1 MDFKSNGN
9 FAIHVTDLD
18 QARTFYQ
25 KTLGF
30 TLVADSNEK
39 LAFETGKF
47 TLYVNKD
54 DKEMAFIPALEV
66 PDCEAAKQFL
76 KTFGCEIIREWPNSR
91 AFYVRDPLGQV
102 IDIIETK

>member
-1 MDFKSNGN
+1 MDFTSNGD

-39 LAFETGKF
+39 LVFQTGKF

-66 PDCEAAKQFL
+66 SDYEAAKQFL
-76 KTFGCEIIREWPNSR
+76 RTSGCEIIREWPNSK
-91 AFYVRDPLGQV
+91 ALYFRDPLGQV
-102 IDIIETK
+102 IDVIEA

>member
-1 MDFKSNGN
+1 MNFTSNGN

-39 LAFETGKF
+39 LVFQTGKF

-66 PDCEAAKQFL
+66 SDYEAAKQFL
-76 KTFGCEIIREWPNSR
+76 RTSGCEIIREWPNSK
-91 AFYVRDPLGQV
+91 ALYFRDPLGQV
-102 IDIIETK
+102 IDVIEA

>member
-1 MDFKSNGN
+1 MNFTSNGN

-30 TLVADSNEK
+30 TLVGDSNEK
-39 LAFETGKF
+39 LVFETGSIPCN
-47 TLYVNKD
+47 VNKD

-66 PDCEAAKQFL
+66 SDYEAAKQFL
-76 KTFGCEIIREWPNSR
+76 RTSGCEIIREWPNSM
-91 AFYVRDPLGQV
+91 ALYLRDPLGQ
-102 IDIIETK
+102 IIEA